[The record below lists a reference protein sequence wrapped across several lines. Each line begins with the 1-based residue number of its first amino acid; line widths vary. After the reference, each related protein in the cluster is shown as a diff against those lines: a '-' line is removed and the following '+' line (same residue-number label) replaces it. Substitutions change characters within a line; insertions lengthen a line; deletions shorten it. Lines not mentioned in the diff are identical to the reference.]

1 MSSWLELLSNK
12 IKVVYRANLFVNI
25 FKNIVFLEEEIAK
38 IIVFLDELWFL
49 LKHSKSITNDLG
61 NTLSC

>member
-49 LKHSKSITNDLG
+49 LKQSKSITNDLG
-61 NTLSC
+61 STLSC